1 MEKQEPTKEQ
11 VEKIAGLM
19 GCLIWILILIFG
31 SLLYLLALQCVKQT
45 IKVIN
50 PAPPV
55 EELLAEPLSQQ
66 SSPIP

>member
-11 VEKIAGLM
+11 VDKIARLM

-55 EELLAEPLSQQ
+55 EERLAEPLSQQ

>member
-50 PAPPV
+50 PPPV
-55 EELLAEPLSQQ
+55 METSQEAATD
-66 SSPIP
+66 SLFVLG